1 MRLFLEWRLAHMK
14 GKWDQTPRHH
24 SSFCWQF
31 SFLLSQ
37 VDLFSW
43 LPLNALPWTLI
54 NSASLHFS
62 LSGDIE
68 TSSLSHFLIYL
79 SGILFQ
85 INNNWLWR
93 KYRTIKEI
101 FVFPHIPFATKCS
114 GAVHTHNM
122 RTVSLKGIM
131 AGSNRSGDLRDA
143 QQSIPKGTIAAIA
156 TTSTVCI
163 LLWRS
168 FVTRSYH
175 LLFVF
180 SVCMRMPFHH
190 NFAIYNLCYL
200 VAFWTFRKHARCYR
214 VYVYHPSLTQLNLT
228 LDLTS
233 VLLFGATVHGDL
245 LRDK

>member
-85 INNNWLWR
+85 SIIIDFEGNIGQLRKFLFFLTFPLQRSVQEQYILIICALFPSKESWLDQTGLVIYGMLNNQ
-93 KYRTIKEI
+93 
-101 FVFPHIPFATKCS
+101 FPR
-114 GAVHTHNM
+114 G
-122 RTVSLKGIM
+122 
-131 AGSNRSGDLRDA
+131 
-143 QQSIPKGTIAAIA
+143 Q
-156 TTSTVCI
+156 
-163 LLWRS
+163 
-168 FVTRSYH
+168 
-175 LLFVF
+175 
-180 SVCMRMPFHH
+180 
-190 NFAIYNLCYL
+190 
-200 VAFWTFRKHARCYR
+200 
-214 VYVYHPSLTQLNLT
+214 
-228 LDLTS
+228 
-233 VLLFGATVHGDL
+233 
-245 LRDK
+245 